1 MTYCKVI
8 YCNWLSYEAMF
19 LPLQRIVTVLW
30 TRDRPICLETEVNS
44 WRKKKKNESKKTV
57 SARGVTWQRTLQ
69 IDNANLDRS
78 RCWQHLQEA
87 TTKSYSFTVS
97 WQKQIKLCVSSQKGE
112 FFKLSTLSFESM
124 MLIKAYKKL
133 KLWFALFENTVKI

>member
-1 MTYCKVI
+1 M
-8 YCNWLSYEAMF
+8 E
-19 LPLQRIVTVLW
+19 
-30 TRDRPICLETEVNS
+30 
-44 WRKKKKNESKKTV
+44 KKKKKYESKKTV

-133 KLWFALFENTVKI
+133 KLWFALFENTVNI